1 MRSTEGISSNATPEL
16 AILSLS
22 LSLSLSS
29 RPKSGWLDVGVLN
42 ACVVCVLKN
51 VKRKRTDCSELS
63 TAVGD
68 GRCSLLSLV
77 LSFLFA
83 LERVLVL
90 LWVGDL
96 LC

>member
-1 MRSTEGISSNATPEL
+1 M
-16 AILSLS
+16 
-22 LSLSLSS
+22 
-29 RPKSGWLDVGVLN
+29 
-42 ACVVCVLKN
+42 
-51 VKRKRTDCSELS
+51 KRKRTDCSELS
-63 TAVGD
+63 TAVGG

-83 LERVLVL
+83 TERVLVN

>member
-1 MRSTEGISSNATPEL
+1 
-16 AILSLS
+16 
-22 LSLSLSS
+22 
-29 RPKSGWLDVGVLN
+29 VLN

-63 TAVGD
+63 TAVGA

-83 LERVLVL
+83 LESACTF
-90 LWVGDL
+90 VGR
-96 LC
+96 